1 MGDIAIIVRGMQS
14 LDEFT
19 YYTIDVQK
27 QMAKYLFYEEY
38 GPNRTIFKQGN
49 NSDFMYFIVMGAL
62 IYRGSDGTYLISK
75 GEKIGETDIINN
87 TRRIGTMQTQSEELQ
102 LVALHKEWYEMILIE
117 HNEKGDGLPDI
128 VRQSAVL
135 QIWPTSLLPHNP
147 SQWFIR
153 NYKSDSW
160 ISDDLWSDEWVY
172 IVKSGS
178 CVVAKAIDELEMH

>member
-1 MGDIAIIVRGMQS
+1 
-14 LDEFT
+14 
-19 YYTIDVQK
+19 
-27 QMAKYLFYEEY
+27 
-38 GPNRTIFKQGN
+38 
-49 NSDFMYFIVMGAL
+49 
-62 IYRGSDGTYLISK
+62 
-75 GEKIGETDIINN
+75 
-87 TRRIGTMQTQSEELQ
+87 
-102 LVALHKEWYEMILIE
+102 MILIE

-147 SQWFIR
+147 SQPLLQTIKIQFIVKYVVYNIIKWFIR

-178 CVVAKAIDELEMH
+178 CVVAKAIDELEMHQSEMKSRLR